1 MGRLKK
7 PTALRLVEGT
17 KDRRKVA
24 DRKDEPVPLNPLGN
38 PPSRLVAR
46 EKEVWDRVGRELPP
60 GMLRGVDE
68 YVVVAFCRAV
78 ALGDE
83 AAEKLR
89 ASSMLL
95 KTPNGSVQQSPYI
108 GIVNRQAVLI
118 KSLGAEL
125 GLSPAARA
133 RIAAGG
139 EDGAG
144 DDQAHYFA

>member
-17 KDRRKVA
+17 KDRRKPA
-24 DRKDEPVPLNPLGN
+24 KRAAEPVPLNPLGN

-46 EKEVWDRVGRELPP
+46 EREVWERVGRELPP
-60 GMLRGVDE
+60 GMLRMVDE

-95 KTPNGSVQQSPYI
+95 KTPNGSVQQSPYL
-108 GIVNRQAVLI
+108 GIINRQAVLI

-139 EDGAG
+139 DGGEG
-144 DDQAHYFA
+144 DDQAHYFT